1 MLGFMGSRE
10 SSVEWFRKARL
21 GIFIHWGIYSILGR
35 GEWVMHNEKIS
46 IQEYEKLAT
55 RFNPV
60 GFNAEEWVSVFKDAG
75 AKYITFTT
83 KHHDGFCMYDSRLTD
98 YKVTKTPFRRDV
110 LRELTEAAR
119 KAGLKVFFYY
129 SLLDWHHPD
138 YYPLGLTG
146 QYSGRKPGGDW
157 GKYLNYYIGQVREL
171 CENYGEVGGFWF
183 DGWWDKPDADWRLK
197 DLYETIRSLQP
208 SALIGN
214 NHHVD
219 PFPGEDFQIFEQDAP
234 GENTAGF
241 NKAKVSNL
249 ALETCMTI
257 NNSWG
262 YNEND
267 RNYKSSAELIEI
279 LKKVNGL
286 GANLLL
292 NVGPLPSGRL
302 DPEQVKRLREVGAW
316 VRKNYGF

>member
-1 MLGFMGSRE
+1 MGSRE
-10 SSVEWFRKARL
+10 SAVEWFRNARL

-35 GEWVMHNEKIS
+35 GEWVMHNEKMS
-46 IQEYEKLAT
+46 IQEYEKLASI
-55 RFNPV
+55 FNPV
-60 GFNAEEWVSVFKDAG
+60 RFNADEWVSVFKEAG
-75 AKYITFTT
+75 ARYITFTT
-83 KHHDGFCMYDSRLTD
+83 KHHDGFCMFDSRLTD
-98 YKVTKTPFRRDV
+98 YKVTRTPFRRDV
-110 LRELTEAAR
+110 LRELTEAAGR
-119 KAGLKVFFYY
+119 AGLKVFFYY

-146 QYSGRKPGGDW
+146 QYAGRKPGGNW
-157 GKYLNYYIGQVREL
+157 EKYLDYYIGQVREL
-171 CENYGEVGGFWF
+171 CENYEAGGFWF
-183 DGWWDKPDADWRLK
+183 DGWWDKPDADWRLT
-197 DLYETIRSLQP
+197 DLYETIRSLRP

-219 PFPGEDFQIFEQDAP
+219 PFPGEDFQIFEQDVP

-249 ALETCMTI
+249 PLETCMTI

-262 YNEND
+262 YNKD
-267 RNYKSSAELIEI
+267 DKNYKSSEELIGV
-279 LKKVNGL
+279 LRKVNGL

-292 NVGPLPSGRL
+292 NVGPLPSGEL
-302 DPEQVKRLREVGAW
+302 DPEQVKRLKEVGAW

>member
-1 MLGFMGSRE
+1 MGSRE
-10 SSVEWFRKARL
+10 SAVEWFRNARL

-35 GEWVMHNEKIS
+35 GEWVMHNEKMS
-46 IQEYEKLAT
+46 IQEYEKLASV
-55 RFNPV
+55 FNPV
-60 GFNAEEWVSVFKDAG
+60 RFNADEWVSVFKEAG
-75 AKYITFTT
+75 ARYITFTT
-83 KHHDGFCMYDSRLTD
+83 KHHDGFCMFDSRLTD
-98 YKVTKTPFRRDV
+98 YKVTRTPFRRDV
-110 LRELTEAAR
+110 LRELTEAAGR
-119 KAGLKVFFYY
+119 AGLKVFFYY

-146 QYSGRKPGGDW
+146 QYAGRKSGGNW
-157 GKYLNYYIGQVREL
+157 EKYLDYYIGQVREL
-171 CENYGEVGGFWF
+171 CENYEAGGFWF
-183 DGWWDKPDADWRLK
+183 DGWWDKPDADWRLT
-197 DLYETIRSLQP
+197 DLYETIRSLRP

-219 PFPGEDFQIFEQDAP
+219 PFPGEDFQIFEQDVP

-249 ALETCMTI
+249 PLETCMTI

-262 YNEND
+262 YNKD
-267 RNYKSSAELIEI
+267 DKNYKSSEELIGV
-279 LKKVNGL
+279 LRRVNGL

-292 NVGPLPSGRL
+292 NVGPLPSGEL
-302 DPEQVKRLREVGAW
+302 DPEQVKRLKEVGAW

>member
-1 MLGFMGSRE
+1 MGSRE
-10 SSVEWFRKARL
+10 SAVEWFRNARL

-46 IQEYEKLAT
+46 VQEYEKLASV
-55 RFNPV
+55 FNPV
-60 GFNAEEWVSVFKDAG
+60 RFNADEWVSVFKEAG
-75 AKYITFTT
+75 ARYITFTT
-83 KHHDGFCMYDSRLTD
+83 KHHDGFCMFDSRLTD
-98 YKVTKTPFRRDV
+98 YKVTRTPFRRDV
-110 LRELTEAAR
+110 LRELTEAAGR
-119 KAGLKVFFYY
+119 AGLKVFFYY

-146 QYSGRKPGGDW
+146 QYAGRKPGGNW
-157 GKYLNYYIGQVREL
+157 EKYLDYYIGQVREL
-171 CENYGEVGGFWF
+171 CENYEAGGFWF
-183 DGWWDKPDADWRLK
+183 DGWWDKPDADWRLT
-197 DLYETIRSLQP
+197 DLYETIRSLRP

-219 PFPGEDFQIFEQDAP
+219 PFPGEDFQIFEQDVP

-249 ALETCMTI
+249 PLETCMTI

-262 YNEND
+262 YNKD
-267 RNYKSSAELIEI
+267 DKNYKSSEELIGV
-279 LKKVNGL
+279 LRRVNGL

-292 NVGPLPSGRL
+292 NVGPLPSGEL
-302 DPEQVKRLREVGAW
+302 DPEQVKRLKEVGAW

>member
-1 MLGFMGSRE
+1 MMSSRE
-10 SSVEWFRKARL
+10 SSVEWFRNARL

-35 GEWVMHNEKIS
+35 GEWVMHNEKMS
-46 IQEYEKLAT
+46 IQEYEKLAN

-60 GFNAEEWVSVFKDAG
+60 GFNADEWVSVFKEAG
-75 AKYITFTT
+75 AKYMTFTT

-98 YKVTKTPFRRDV
+98 YKVTRTPFRRDV
-110 LRELTEAAR
+110 LRELVEAAGR
-119 KAGLKVFFYY
+119 AGLKVFFYY

-138 YYPLGLTG
+138 YYPLGVTG
-146 QYSGRKPGGDW
+146 QYAGRKPGGNW
-157 GKYLNYYIGQVREL
+157 EKYLDYYIGQVREL
-171 CENYGEVGGFWF
+171 CENYEAGGFWF
-183 DGWWDKPDADWRLK
+183 DGWWDKPDADWRLT
-197 DLYETIRSLQP
+197 DLYGTIRSLRP

-219 PFPGEDFQIFEQDAP
+219 PFPGEDFQIFEQDVP

-241 NKAKVSNL
+241 NKAKVSKL
-249 ALETCMTI
+249 PLETCMTI

-262 YNEND
+262 YNKD
-267 RNYKSSAELIEI
+267 DKNYKSSEELIGV
-279 LKKVNGL
+279 LKKANGL

-292 NVGPLPSGRL
+292 NVGPLPSGEL

>member
-1 MLGFMGSRE
+1 MGSRE
-10 SSVEWFRKARL
+10 SAVEWFRNARL

-35 GEWVMHNEKIS
+35 GEWVMHNEKTS
-46 IQEYEKLAT
+46 IQEYEKLASI
-55 RFNPV
+55 FNPV
-60 GFNAEEWVSVFKDAG
+60 RFNADEWVSVFKEAG
-75 AKYITFTT
+75 ARYITFTT
-83 KHHDGFCMYDSRLTD
+83 KHHDGFCMFDSRLTD
-98 YKVTKTPFRRDV
+98 YKVTRTPFRRDV
-110 LRELTEAAR
+110 LRELTEAAGR
-119 KAGLKVFFYY
+119 AGLKVFFYY

-146 QYSGRKPGGDW
+146 QYAGRKPGGNW
-157 GKYLNYYIGQVREL
+157 EKYLDYYIGQVREL
-171 CENYGEVGGFWF
+171 CENYEAGGFWF
-183 DGWWDKPDADWRLK
+183 DGWWDKPDADWRLT
-197 DLYETIRSLQP
+197 DLYETIRSLRP

-219 PFPGEDFQIFEQDAP
+219 PFPGEDFQIFEQDVP

-249 ALETCMTI
+249 PLETCMTI

-262 YNEND
+262 YNKD
-267 RNYKSSAELIEI
+267 DKNYKSSEELIGV
-279 LKKVNGL
+279 LRRVNGL

-292 NVGPLPSGRL
+292 NVGPLPSGEL
-302 DPEQVKRLREVGAW
+302 DPEQVKRLKEVGAW

>member
-1 MLGFMGSRE
+1 MGSRE
-10 SSVEWFRKARL
+10 SAVEWFRNARL

-35 GEWVMHNEKIS
+35 GEWVMHNEKTS
-46 IQEYEKLAT
+46 IQEYEKLASV
-55 RFNPV
+55 FNPV
-60 GFNAEEWVSVFKDAG
+60 RFNADEWVSVFKEAG
-75 AKYITFTT
+75 ARYITFTT
-83 KHHDGFCMYDSRLTD
+83 KHHDGFCMFDSRLTD
-98 YKVTKTPFRRDV
+98 YKVTRTPFRRDV
-110 LRELTEAAR
+110 LRELTEAAGR
-119 KAGLKVFFYY
+119 AGLKVFFYY

-146 QYSGRKPGGDW
+146 QYAGRKPGGNW
-157 GKYLNYYIGQVREL
+157 EKYLDYYIGQVREL
-171 CENYGEVGGFWF
+171 CENYEAGGFWF
-183 DGWWDKPDADWRLK
+183 DGWWDKPDADWRLT
-197 DLYETIRSLQP
+197 DLYETIRSLRP

-219 PFPGEDFQIFEQDAP
+219 PFPGEDFQIFEQDVP

-249 ALETCMTI
+249 PLETCMTI

-262 YNEND
+262 YNKD
-267 RNYKSSAELIEI
+267 DKNYKSSEELIGV
-279 LKKVNGL
+279 LRRVNGL

-292 NVGPLPSGRL
+292 NVGPLPSGEL
-302 DPEQVKRLREVGAW
+302 DPEQVKRLKEVGAW

>member
-1 MLGFMGSRE
+1 MMSSRE
-10 SSVEWFRKARL
+10 SSVEWFRNARL

-35 GEWVMHNEKIS
+35 GEWVMHNEKMS
-46 IQEYEKLAT
+46 IQEYEKLAN

-60 GFNAEEWVSVFKDAG
+60 GFNADEWVSVFKEAG

-98 YKVTKTPFRRDV
+98 YKVTRTPFRRDV
-110 LRELTEAAR
+110 LRELTEAAGR
-119 KAGLKVFFYY
+119 AGLKVFFYY

-138 YYPLGLTG
+138 YYPLGVTG
-146 QYSGRKPGGDW
+146 QYAGRKPGGNW
-157 GKYLNYYIGQVREL
+157 EKYLDYYIGQVREL
-171 CENYGEVGGFWF
+171 CENYEAGGFWF
-183 DGWWDKPDADWRLK
+183 DGWWDKPDADWRLT
-197 DLYETIRSLQP
+197 DLYETIRSLRP

-219 PFPGEDFQIFEQDAP
+219 PFPGEDFQIFEQDVP

-249 ALETCMTI
+249 PLETCMTI

-262 YNEND
+262 YNKD
-267 RNYKSSAELIEI
+267 DKNYKSSEELIGV
-279 LKKVNGL
+279 LRRVNGL

-292 NVGPLPSGRL
+292 NVGPLPSGEL
-302 DPEQVKRLREVGAW
+302 DPEQVKRLKEVGAW